1 MNTKYFPLFIAQPNT
16 NNIQSV
22 LDCCKKTII
31 PDLIKELGHNVQ
43 VQEIIAIDDESIAA
57 KNLGEIIIK
66 SNLSVAPNTIRAM
79 YFKWSEKL
87 SRTGNFNKLLKLF
100 EEPPKNT
107 IIILINNGHILPKT
121 IISRG
126 VDLSADL
133 DINDRHNDQNSS
145 LEYNELVTSIKER
158 FKKYVRNEVSPSEMS
173 QTFRQNPA
181 VARVILEQVLS
192 FLIKENLSCQKYR
205 ILGKIMKKYNQNIKL
220 NLNNF
225 DNILIPLKLVMPDS
239 SNVENL

>member
-1 MNTKYFPLFIAQPNT
+1 VNTKYFPLFIIQANNT
-16 NNIQSV
+16 QSV
-22 LDCCKKTII
+22 LDCCKKIII
-31 PDLIKELGHNVQ
+31 PGLIKDLGHNVQ
-43 VQEIIAIDDESIAA
+43 VQEIVAIDDDSIAA

-107 IIILINNGHILPKT
+107 IIILINHGHILPKT

-126 VDLSADL
+126 VYLSTDLST
-133 DINDRHNDQNSS
+133 NDRLNDQSS
-145 LEYNELVTSIKER
+145 TLEYNELVTSTKEL
-158 FKKYVRNEVSPSEMS
+158 FKKYVRNEASPSEIS
-173 QTFRQNPA
+173 QIFRQNPA
-181 VARVILEQVLS
+181 VARVILEQVLNL
-192 FLIKENLSCQKYR
+192 LIKENLSCQKYR
-205 ILGKIMKKYNQNIKL
+205 VIGKIMNKYNQNIKL

-225 DNILIPLKLVMPDS
+225 DNILIPLKLVTTDS
-239 SNVENL
+239 SNVDNL